1 MAILIG
7 ADEAG
12 YGPNLG
18 PLVIS
23 ATTWHVPDELVDAD
37 LYQVFGASVHASSS
51 TSAPGLPIG
60 DSKTLY
66 KPGGGLAT
74 LERSVLATASTLGID
89 VRTWHDVW
97 QAFAPQ
103 SVVWRDK
110 LPWYT
115 DFRSQAPIDTTP
127 SEIKECGAHF
137 SIGLDRS
144 EIRLL
149 SMRSV
154 AIFPERFNALIDRFD
169 TKGGALSFETLKLVQ
184 QQLQSIDDGRIIVHC
199 DKHGGRNRYAPVL
212 QTVFP
217 NVLPMIVSEARRQSV
232 YRWGPA
238 TRRIEMRFTAKGESA
253 LCTALASMVSKY
265 LRELA
270 MLGFNAFWSEC
281 VPGIRPT
288 AGYPADAKRFKKEIA
303 AAQERLQID
312 DRVLWRNR

>member
-7 ADEAG
+7 TDEAG
-12 YGPNLG
+12 YGPNFG

-23 ATTWHVPDELVDAD
+23 ATTWQVPDELVEHDM
-37 LYQVFGASVHASSS
+37 YQVLGATVQSSAN
-51 TSAPGLPIG
+51 TSRPGLPIG

-74 LERSVLATASTLGID
+74 LERSVLATASTLGIVVHSWD
-89 VRTWHDVW
+89 DVW

-103 SVVWRDK
+103 SIAWRDR
-110 LPWYT
+110 LPWYS
-115 DFRSQAPIDTTP
+115 DFRAAAPVDTTP
-127 SEIKECGAHF
+127 SQIKECGARF
-137 SIGLDRS
+137 LAGLRQS

-149 SMRSV
+149 SMRSAV
-154 AIFPERFNALIDRFD
+154 IFPERLNALIDRFD

-184 QQLQSIDDGRIIVHC
+184 QQLQALGDGPIIVHC

-217 NVLPMIVSEARRQSV
+217 DILPTIVREARPQSV
-232 YRWGPA
+232 YRWGPV

-270 MLGFNAFWSEC
+270 MLGFNSFWSEH
-281 VPGIRPT
+281 VSGLRPT
-288 AGYPADAKRFKKEIA
+288 AGYPTDARRFKKEIA

-312 DRVLWRNR
+312 DRILWRKR